1 VFFWPLPPDPNACIT
16 TPRGKVS
23 GLLGADFEFSDTN
36 CGLLLSKDEAIT
48 VFASK
53 PGEAEKTAIFKYDP
67 GSSYDDVPTIEAKD
81 QHTVQIRI
89 RSVSS
94 IFFRKDR
101 WKDLAIVYDIGRV
114 DYPNADDVKSDSR

>member
-1 VFFWPLPPDPNACIT
+1 MRDVAMGIVTTAPVMIAFACLSLGVVFFWPLPPDPNACIT

-36 CGLLLSKDEAIT
+36 CDLLLSKDEAIT

-67 GSSYDDVPTIEAKD
+67 GSSYDDVR
-81 QHTVQIRI
+81 Q
-89 RSVSS
+89 
-94 IFFRKDR
+94 
-101 WKDLAIVYDIGRV
+101 
-114 DYPNADDVKSDSR
+114 